1 MICRRLLR
9 KSPSETE
16 NGTLSN
22 WFNLISV
29 LFEVERLLGF
39 CSARVSNSLVDFFVF
54 LFSESAI
61 TTTLCFSGGFLSMMV
76 LGYH

>member
-39 CSARVSNSLVDFFVF
+39 WSARVLNLLVNFFVF

-61 TTTLCFSGGFLSMMV
+61 TATLCFSGGFLSMMV